1 MTALGLYLK
10 PSKLHYPEVKDPGH
24 PRAVASL
31 SAATIEGPPVFD
43 LGLKNNISSSRW
55 WKQNS
60 TTVGH
65 LIDGV
70 LGRARKNTQKG
81 GSIDI
86 SVGEKSRQSRD
97 SRSAQ
102 DGGVPWVRKAEKSRG
117 LYEKRPSTSRAVP
130 TKHNTRKYCT
140 RLEDLTSPPSRRA
153 SGHGLDGT
161 STRALFALSRHAI
174 QQSRRAMSVFS
185 METCPKV
192 LIASFI
198 ARTEE
203 IDGLR
208 RAARLLRRRTT
219 SQSHDV
225 RLKKPHLAV
234 ETGSVHCRY
243 LCAVPWQTVCSLQ
256 GPAGWVGKGAP
267 YPRAWE
273 QKTAAESRELD
284 LRDALGG
291 SSLDSSLQGG
301 TCLFQTANH
310 RAELTL
316 IRTTQTLGALWY
328 FVCCRYQRLVTGKLD
343 NAV

>member
-70 LGRARKNTQKG
+70 LGRAREKTQKG

-97 SRSAQ
+97 SRSAR

-117 LYEKRPSTSRAVP
+117 LYEKRPPTSRAVS

-140 RLEDLTSPPSRRA
+140 CPEDLTSPPSRRA

-174 QQSRRAMSVFS
+174 QQSRRALSVFS

-198 ARTEE
+198 ARAEE
-203 IDGLR
+203 IDRLR
-208 RAARLLRRRTT
+208 RTARLLRRRTRFR
-219 SQSHDV
+219 SHDV
-225 RLKKPHLAV
+225 CLEKAALSCGDRLSPLPVFVCNAV
-234 ETGSVHCRY
+234 
-243 LCAVPWQTVCSLQ
+243 ADSLLIARPGGMGRKG
-256 GPAGWVGKGAP
+256 GPISECLGKH
-267 YPRAWE
+267 
-273 QKTAAESRELD
+273 KTAAESRELE

-291 SSLDSSLQGG
+291 LSPDSSL
-301 TCLFQTANH
+301 
-310 RAELTL
+310 
-316 IRTTQTLGALWY
+316 
-328 FVCCRYQRLVTGKLD
+328 
-343 NAV
+343 